1 MQFVRLNVVEQFK
14 FFVANIVAQNVLWRP
29 KVSFFHIKINKIKIY
44 LHITV
49 VAMEVLIKYC
59 IYSFLQVDQF
69 I

>member
-1 MQFVRLNVVEQFK
+1 MQFVWLNVVEQCK
-14 FFVANIVAQNVLWRP
+14 FFVANIVAQNVLWRH
-29 KVSFFHIKINKIKIY
+29 KVSFFHIKIKIY